1 MNTDLVKYLTAFL
14 KEYLPRDCGF
24 SPHTVASYS
33 LSFKLLVGFIANK
46 NGIRPIELTLADLDV
61 ECILDFLDYLENEL
75 GNSVRTRNN
84 RLAAI
89 KSFFRY
95 LEFAGAGCLVLARQV
110 NALPLKRF
118 KEALIDTLSHAETK
132 ALLEAP
138 RENTFS
144 GIRDRALLHLTYSA
158 ALRVSEVVNLTV
170 ADLRYPSLDSVHV
183 MGKGRRERILPLW
196 KETKA
201 LLRQWLAVR
210 PETDCPNLFV
220 NVRAEAMTR
229 QGINQRLAVHLKTA
243 VEQQPSLLSKKRI
256 SPHTLRHSCAHHT
269 LEATGDIRRV
279 SLWLGHSS
287 LQSTEI
293 YLRVDPGEKR
303 DIQVSVLPIEVKK
316 GCFKHADDRLMA
328 LLTDMGG
335 KIVM

>member
-1 MNTDLVKYLTAFL
+1 MTTDLVKYLTAYL
-14 KEYLPRDCGF
+14 REYLPRDCGF
-24 SPHTVASYS
+24 SPHTVSNYA
-33 LSFKLLVGFIANK
+33 LSIKLLVGFIANK
-46 NGIRPIELTLADLDV
+46 NETRPIQLTIEDLAV
-61 ECILDFLDYLENEL
+61 ESILDFLDYLENDL

-95 LEFAGAGCLVLARQV
+95 LEFAGAGCLHLARQV
-110 NALPLKRF
+110 HAIPLKRF
-118 KEALIDTLSHAETK
+118 KEALIDTLSHTETK
-132 ALLEAP
+132 VLLEAP
-138 RENTFS
+138 PEDTFS

-158 ALRVSEVVNLTV
+158 ALRVSEVINLTV
-170 ADLRYPSLDSVHV
+170 ADLRHPSLATVHV
-183 MGKGRRERILPLW
+183 MGKGRRERVLPLW
-196 KETKA
+196 KETKS
-201 LLRQWLAVR
+201 LLRKWLAVR

-243 VEQQPSLLSKKRI
+243 VEHQPSLLSKKRI
-256 SPHTLRHSCAHHT
+256 SPHTLRHSCAHHI
-269 LEATGDIRRV
+269 LEATGDIRKV

-287 LQSTEI
+287 IQSTEV

-303 DIQVSVLPIEVKK
+303 DIQASVLPIEVKK
-316 GCFKHADDRLMA
+316 GSFKHAEDRLMA

-335 KIVM
+335 

>member
-1 MNTDLVKYLTAFL
+1 MNTDLVKHLSVFL
-14 KEYLPRDCGF
+14 GEYLPRDCGY
-24 SPHTVASYS
+24 SPHTVANYA

-46 NGIRPIELTLADLDV
+46 NGTRPIQLTLEDLDV
-61 ECILDFLDYLENEL
+61 ECLLDFLNYLENEL

-95 LEFAGAGCLVLARQV
+95 LEFAGAGCLELARQV
-110 NALPLKRF
+110 QAIPLKRF
-118 KEALIDTLSHAETK
+118 KEALIETLSHAEIK

-138 RENTFS
+138 REDTFS

-158 ALRVSEVVNLTV
+158 ALRVSEVINLTV
-170 ADLRYPSLDSVHV
+170 ADLRYPSFATIHV

-196 KETKA
+196 KETKS
-201 LLRQWLAVR
+201 LLRQWLSVR

-229 QGINQRLAVHLKTA
+229 QGINHRLAVHLKTA
-243 VEQQPSLLSKKRI
+243 AEQQPSLLSKKRI
-256 SPHTLRHSCAHHT
+256 SPHTLRHSCAHHI
-269 LEATGDIRRV
+269 LEATGDIRKV

-287 LQSTEI
+287 IQSTEI

-303 DIQVSVLPIEVKK
+303 DIQASALPIEVKK
-316 GCFKHADDRLMA
+316 GCFKHAEDRLLA

-335 KIVM
+335 